1 MGLRC
6 TARWLCIYCEL
17 FGPWNSPGKDT
28 GVGSLL
34 QGIFLTQGLNPG
46 LLHCRQILCCLSHH
60 GSPFSLPSIRCEFFT
75 TVSLVRVTLSS
86 LLDFYSVSSSFWLF
100 SNYSVYF
107 LPLPIF
113 CYFLLHIL
121 RNVTHIPGFRPSILF
136 IFQSI
141 ASASF
146 SSLMESELN
155 ISCTALATPS
165 LVFFLIYAAYPRKT
179 EVTVAPPFSPSIHSA
194 TKCLGPAS
202 TFLQPVPF
210 LRFLPLCP

>member
-34 QGIFLTQGLNPG
+34 QGIFLTQGLNLG

-136 IFQSI
+136 IFSI
-141 ASASF
+141 YCFSF
-146 SSLMESELN
+146 LFVVSHGKRAQHLLH
-155 ISCTALATPS
+155 CPG
-165 LVFFLIYAAYPRKT
+165 
-179 EVTVAPPFSPSIHSA
+179 HS
-194 TKCLGPAS
+194 
-202 TFLQPVPF
+202 QP
-210 LRFLPLCP
+210 RFLPNLRCPP